1 MFFRPQGRLVRVLP
15 WVKRIAIVLVAIL
28 LAGAGFEEWS
38 RHAARRRFPPPGK
51 MVEVAGAASHLY
63 CTGQGAP
70 TVLLEGGLDPEGTQG
85 WSLVQPR
92 VAEVTRVCSY
102 DRGGIMW
109 SAARD
114 GARDAKT
121 LASELHG
128 LLAQAG
134 ESAPFVVVGHSL
146 GGLIMRVFTAT
157 APPGEV
163 QGVVLV
169 DSSHPEQFERNTR
182 RPFDEP
188 PATLIR
194 AMARFGVLRLLAN
207 ESEADPLPGEVQRR
221 VLAFAP
227 QSEWECLEEVAA
239 LRASLTQAREAG
251 SLGERPL
258 VVLQAADKTPDI
270 AWIWPTLQ
278 QELAVLSSNSDL
290 RIIPGSEHYIQQERP
305 DAVVE
310 AVRDVVVAVRGHAQ
324 VRRAAP

>member
-1 MFFRPQGRLVRVLP
+1 VRVLH
-15 WVKRIAIVLVAIL
+15 WVKRIAIILVASVLAIL
-28 LAGAGFEEWS
+28 LMGAGFEEWS
-38 RHAARRRFPPPGK
+38 RHAARRRFPPPGQ

-63 CTGQGAP
+63 CTGQGTP

-114 GARDAKT
+114 GTRDART
-121 LASELHG
+121 LASELHA

-134 ESAPFVVVGHSL
+134 ELAPFVVVGHSL
-146 GGLIMRVFTAT
+146 GGVLMRVFTAM
-157 APPGEV
+157 APPGGVE
-163 QGVVLV
+163 GVVLV
-169 DSSHPEQFERNTR
+169 DSSHPEQLERNTR
-182 RPFDEP
+182 RPVKDP
-188 PATLIR
+188 PLALIR
-194 AMARFGVLRLLAN
+194 AMARFGVLRLLMDDG
-207 ESEADPLPGEVQRR
+207 EAGALPEEAQRR

-227 QSEWECLEEVAA
+227 QSESECLREVEA
-239 LRASLTQAREAG
+239 LRASFTQAREAG

-258 VVLQAADKTPDI
+258 VVLQGANKTPDI

-278 QELAVLSSNSDL
+278 KELAELSTNSDL
-290 RIIPGSEHYIQQERP
+290 RIIPGSDHYIQQERP

-310 AVRDVVVAVRGHAQ
+310 AVRDVVVAVRGHAR

>member
-1 MFFRPQGRLVRVLP
+1 MRVLQ
-15 WVKRIAIVLVAIL
+15 WVKRIAIIVAASVFAIL

-38 RHAARRRFPPPGK
+38 RRAARRRFPPPGQ

-70 TVLLEGGLDPEGTQG
+70 TVLLEGGLDPEGTLG

-114 GARDAKT
+114 GTRDART
-121 LASELHG
+121 LASELHA

-134 ESAPFVVVGHSL
+134 ELAPFVVVGHSL
-146 GGLIMRVFTAT
+146 GGVLMRVFTAM
-157 APPGEV
+157 APPGGVE
-163 QGVVLV
+163 GVVLV

-182 RPFDEP
+182 RPVEDP
-188 PATLIR
+188 PLALLR
-194 AMARFGVLRLLAN
+194 AMARFGVLRLLMDDG
-207 ESEADPLPGEVQRR
+207 EAGPLPEEAQRR

-227 QSEWECLEEVAA
+227 QSESECLGEVEA
-239 LRASLTQAREAG
+239 LRASFTQAREAG

-258 VVLQAADKTPDI
+258 VVLQGANKTPDI

-278 QELAVLSSNSDL
+278 KELAELSTNSDL
-290 RIIPGSEHYIQQERP
+290 RIIPGSDHYIQQERP

-310 AVRDVVVAVRGHAQ
+310 AVRDVVVAVREHAR

>member
-1 MFFRPQGRLVRVLP
+1 MLK
-15 WVKRIAIVLVAIL
+15 WVKRIAIVLVAMLVAIL

-38 RHAARRRFPPPGK
+38 RHAARRRFPPPGT

-121 LASELHG
+121 LASELRA

-134 ESAPFVVVGHSL
+134 EAAPFVVVGHSL

-157 APPGEV
+157 GPPDEV
-163 QGVVLV
+163 AGVVLV

-182 RPFDEP
+182 RPVEDP
-188 PATLIR
+188 PLALIR
-194 AMARFGVLRLLAN
+194 AMARFGVLRLMIDG
-207 ESEADPLPGEVQRR
+207 SEAGPLPAEAQQR

-227 QSEWECLEEVAA
+227 QSEWACLGEVEA
-239 LRASLTQAREAG
+239 LRATMTQAREAS
-251 SLGERPL
+251 SLGQRPL

-278 QELAVLSSNSDL
+278 KELAALSTNSDL

-310 AVRDVVVAVRGHAQ
+310 AVRDVVVAVRGHAP
-324 VRRAAP
+324 VRQAAP

>member
-1 MFFRPQGRLVRVLP
+1 MLQ

-28 LAGAGFEEWS
+28 VATLLVGAGFEEWS
-38 RHAARRRFPPPGK
+38 RHAARRRFPPQGK
-51 MVEVAGAASHLY
+51 MVDVAGAASHLY

-85 WSLVQPR
+85 WSLVQPQ

-121 LASELHG
+121 LASELRA

-157 APPGEV
+157 GPPDEV
-163 QGVVLV
+163 EGVVLV

-182 RPFDEP
+182 RPVEDP
-188 PATLIR
+188 PLTLIR
-194 AMARFGVLRLLAN
+194 AMARFGVLRLMMDG
-207 ESEADPLPGEVQRR
+207 SEAGPLPAEAQQR

-227 QSEWECLEEVAA
+227 QSEWECLGEVEA
-239 LRASLTQAREAG
+239 LRATMTQAREAG
-251 SLGERPL
+251 SLGQRPL
-258 VVLQAADKTPDI
+258 VVLQAADKTADI

-278 QELAVLSSNSDL
+278 KELAALSTNSDL
-290 RIIPGSEHYIQQERP
+290 RVIPGSEHYIQQERP

-310 AVRDVVVAVRGHAQ
+310 AVRDVVVAVRGRAP
-324 VRRAAP
+324 VRQAAP